1 MKQNMSSAPGT
12 HDPNGSIPQLV
23 SKTGSQGSVE
33 IFRLYLSGNEWVIDF
48 PVIYRKLSKIE
59 CLF

>member
-1 MKQNMSSAPGT
+1 MKQNMSRALEHPE
-12 HDPNGSIPQLV
+12 PNGSMPQLV

-33 IFRLYLSGNEWVIDF
+33 NSCMYLSGNEWVIDF